1 MCLQSEFLN
10 CTLPCIKKGVELPGL
25 PGGSYIIHACTEH
38 PDDSKAMEIILEKK
52 DAETSTDPFV
62 GY

>member
-1 MCLQSEFLN
+1 MVL
-10 CTLPCIKKGVELPGL
+10 TLFML
-25 PGGSYIIHACTEH
+25 AQREH
-38 PDDSKAMEIILEKK
+38 PDDSKAMETVLEKK